1 MKEMKDMIMCIANHL
16 GGVRSEN
23 VAQLPLSQNQNQA
36 QQQSQNQS
44 FGQNLSQSQQQWQ
57 QQNQQQNAN
66 QITNVSTAVDDD
78 DMTDGEQTEDDEG
91 DASRKKLKQ
100 THLQVF
106 DTQSSTGKKGAN
118 YPSLLQNAS
127 DHSIGSD
134 GNHSI
139 DAVDLASMYD

>member
-1 MKEMKDMIMCIANHL
+1 MITHPYNFIIFTYYTTLLSLTKIAKDVTALSEAQRQSNSEYVQIKEQILNIAQVNGNMQKEMKEMKDMIMCIANHL

-66 QITNVSTAVDDD
+66 QITNASTA
-78 DMTDGEQTEDDEG
+78 M
-91 DASRKKLKQ
+91 
-100 THLQVF
+100 
-106 DTQSSTGKKGAN
+106 
-118 YPSLLQNAS
+118 
-127 DHSIGSD
+127 
-134 GNHSI
+134 
-139 DAVDLASMYD
+139 